1 MLRTRAPV
9 ADKGVATLS
18 LPLDLHVLSLSLAF
32 ILSQDQ
38 TLHCTFLVFFQKMSA
53 SASDR
58 PGPIECNIRFPVD
71 GSILFSKS
79 YLVCKLHFVVP
90 QCQCPPAFFLPESEC
105 KGTAFPRHDQ
115 TFSRFFFRIFFG
127 AVYVGVMRQN
137 HPPRTG
143 KTRFPHGF
151 SPANPHPLHPRRAP
165 RRRIFR
171 TGP

>member
-1 MLRTRAPV
+1 
-9 ADKGVATLS
+9 
-18 LPLDLHVLSLSLAF
+18 
-32 ILSQDQ
+32 
-38 TLHCTFLVFFQKMSA
+38 MSA

-115 TFSRFFFRIFFG
+115 TFSRLFFRNFSPCCVCG
-127 AVYVGVMRQN
+127 GYAAK
-137 HPPRTG
+137 PPSPHG
-143 KTRFPHGF
+143 KNKVSARFLARKSTLATPKAHAPTSDFPHKTMRNVTF
-151 SPANPHPLHPRRAP
+151 SRNAGQKRLSTGRQVTPFNRTYNISTLYGYGLPRG
-165 RRRIFR
+165 
-171 TGP
+171 TSMVCMG